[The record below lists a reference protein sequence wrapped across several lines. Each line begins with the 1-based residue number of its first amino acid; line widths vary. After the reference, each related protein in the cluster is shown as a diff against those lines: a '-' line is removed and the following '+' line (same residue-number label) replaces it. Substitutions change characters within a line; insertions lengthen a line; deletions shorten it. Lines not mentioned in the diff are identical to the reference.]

1 MSIYYKTVKRYY
13 DKGLYTEDDVAVFVR
28 TGKITKEEYER
39 ITGKP
44 YEEEEAGE

>member
-28 TGKITKEEYER
+28 TGKITKEGYAL
-39 ITGKP
+39 ITGLP
-44 YEEEEAGE
+44 YPEN

>member
-28 TGKITKEEYER
+28 TGKITKEEYEE
-39 ITGKP
+39 ITGEG
-44 YEEEEAGE
+44 YAE

>member
-28 TGKITKEEYER
+28 TGKITKEEYIL
-39 ITGKP
+39 ITGLP
-44 YEEEEAGE
+44 YPEN